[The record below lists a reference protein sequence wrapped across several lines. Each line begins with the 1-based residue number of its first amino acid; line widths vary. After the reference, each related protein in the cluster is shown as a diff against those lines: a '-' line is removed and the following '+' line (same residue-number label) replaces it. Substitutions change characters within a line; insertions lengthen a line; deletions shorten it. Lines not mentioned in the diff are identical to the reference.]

1 MRTLETLKRFKPSRA
16 QLISGCL
23 ILSAGMLAYAVPN
36 VFTAGT
42 TVSADQMNANFT
54 AVEARIAA
62 LEAKLAN
69 VTVATVNGQP
79 TVRFTAVNVQVVN
92 GAGTTN
98 TINGTGNLIVGY
110 DEADGSGVGRCS
122 LGTNPTTG
130 LAIPNTQAGC
140 TSAGGT
146 WSTTGFKTGSHYIVA
161 GAWNSYSRFGGVVFG
176 FQNASNYDYA
186 SVTGGQGSTASGS
199 RASVSGGAANTAS
212 GTYANVTG
220 GSSNTASGSV
230 ASVTGGEGNTASGN
244 RASVSGGLSN
254 TASNYNA
261 SVTGGI
267 GNSASGTYASV
278 TGGEGNTAS
287 GNTASVSSGF
297 SNTASGNH
305 ASVSGGW
312 QNAASG
318 SQASVSGGQANT
330 ASGSTASMS
339 AGINNIASGSYASVT
354 GGENN
359 NASGNRASV
368 SGGLACNTGTVSSG
382 KWIVGQW
389 GVSGCSATLGN

>member
-1 MRTLETLKRFKPSRA
+1 MRIVKIIECLKPSRA
-16 QLISGCL
+16 QWLSIAL
-23 ILSAGMLAYAVPN
+23 VFSAGAVAYAVPN

-42 TVSADQMNANFT
+42 TLSAAQMNANFT
-54 AVEARIAA
+54 DVEARIAA

-79 TVRFTAVNVQVVN
+79 TVRFTGVNVQVVN

-110 DEADGSGVGRCS
+110 DEADGSGAGRCS

-130 LAIPNTQAGC
+130 LAIPNNQSSC
-140 TSAGGT
+140 TAAGGT

-161 GAWNSYSRFGGVVFG
+161 GVWNSYSRFGGVVFG

-186 SVTGGQGSTASGS
+186 SS

-212 GTYANVTG
+212 GTYASVTG

-230 ASVTGGEGNTASGN
+230 ASVTGGEGNTAIGN

-261 SVTGGI
+261 SVTGGT
-267 GNSASGTYASV
+267 GNRASGTYASV
-278 TGGEGNTAS
+278 SGGGSNTAS
-287 GNTASVSSGF
+287 GDRASVSSGF
-297 SNTASGNH
+297 SNTASGSV

-312 QNAASG
+312 QNVASG
-318 SQASVSGGQANT
+318 DQASVSGGQLNT
-330 ASGSTASMS
+330 ASGSTASLS
-339 AGINNIASGSYASVT
+339 AGINNTASGSYASVS

-368 SGGLACNTGTVSSG
+368 SGGLACDTGTASHNR
-382 KWIVGQW
+382 WIVGQW
-389 GVSGCSATLGN
+389 GVPGCSATLGN